1 MQAWAKRHK
10 LTHQPQ
16 PRHSTEPQWFKNAV
30 PVVPDSTE
38 IRRDILNYLH
48 DAPTAGH
55 PGRDE
60 TIQMVKRQYWWPG
73 MNTWIENYV
82 KGCAPCQQN
91 KNLTH
96 QRHTPTYRIAPH
108 PTANPFEEV
117 AMDLITQLPKNGPHD
132 AILTIVDHGCT
143 RAALFLPCSTTI
155 TGKGI
160 AELYLRNV
168 YQWFGIPKKVI
179 TDRDPRFTSHFAT
192 ALCQRLKTKQNI
204 STAYHPQMDGLSE
217 RKNQWVEQF
226 LRFVTTAQQDDWSD
240 WLPIASLVHN
250 SRTNA
255 TIKIAPLQALL
266 GYLPQLTPEMT
277 PLLSNQRVENRG
289 EEMAK

>member
-1 MQAWAKRHK
+1 
-10 LTHQPQ
+10 
-16 PRHSTEPQWFKNAV
+16 
-30 PVVPDSTE
+30 
-38 IRRDILNYLH
+38 
-48 DAPTAGH
+48 
-55 PGRDE
+55 
-60 TIQMVKRQYWWPG
+60 

-82 KGCAPCQQN
+82 KGCTPCQQN

-96 QRHTPTYRIAPH
+96 QKHTPMYHIAPH
-108 PTANPFEEV
+108 PTANPFKEV

-143 RAALFLPCSTTI
+143 QAALFLPCSTTI
-155 TGKGI
+155 TGEGI
-160 AELYLRNV
+160 TELYLKNV

-179 TDRDPRFTSHFAT
+179 MDRDPRFTLHFAT

-204 STAYHPQMDGLSE
+204 STAYHPQTDGLSE
-217 RKNQWVEQF
+217 KKNQWVEQF

-250 SRTNA
+250 SRINA

-266 GYLPQLTPEMT
+266 GYLPQLTPEAT
-277 PLLSNQRVENRG
+277 PLSSNQRVENHG